1 VPSWL
6 KGVLHSRFA
15 YLLAGAVLGVIVVSY
30 ASTRSDQPSR
40 HTGRHRKPYE
50 YLYLDSGRVDSYL
63 GELDEGNVASLS
75 RSETETSNASL
86 GFQLDTVGS
95 ATATRGKQLT
105 VSAVVNKTEADNFYS
120 LLEQL
125 QSGSLASAS
134 AGSPSLSYQLS
145 DRAVPVGTMIRI
157 ENAFVQLPPY
167 LAAYP
172 LLRYARF
179 ETLSH
184 AFEAPKLSQYHLS
197 RYTTGAAAERARL
210 AFIRKIGSNP
220 RLPFIIKEPGM
231 TIVIPARFA
240 NLTGDP
246 SLLSA
251 RLTIVGKVAFNV
263 YHGFGDG
270 ASEDTYLPAML
281 GASPRLLRE
290 LGVRTSA
297 RRSKHALFEGVSRSL
312 TFPGRVIEVVP
323 IAMYN

>member
-1 VPSWL
+1 M
-6 KGVLHSRFA
+6 F
-15 YLLAGAVLGVIVVSY
+15 LAAGIILGVIVVSY
-30 ASTRSDQPSR
+30 ASTRSDQPSKR
-40 HTGRHRKPYE
+40 TSRHRKPYE

-63 GELDEGNVASLS
+63 GELDEGNVESLS

-105 VSAVVNKTEADNFYS
+105 VSAVVTKTEADNFYS

-125 QSGSLASAS
+125 QNGSLTTAS

-145 DRAVPVGTMIRI
+145 DRAVPVGTMVRI

-167 LAAYP
+167 LSAYP

-179 ETLSH
+179 ETVAH
-184 AFEAPKLSQYHLS
+184 TFEAPKLSQYQLS
-197 RYTTGAAAERARL
+197 RYTTGAAAERTRL
-210 AFIRKIGSNP
+210 AFIRRIGSNP

-281 GASPRLLRE
+281 GASPHLLRE
-290 LGVRTSA
+290 LGVRRSS
-297 RRSKHALFEGVSRSL
+297 RRSKKALFKGVSQSL